1 MQILYKQ
8 ATKQYIHYDASARRS
23 DLVSDVNEATE
34 MANDLAVSILNR
46 CSKKLKGFESI
57 PAESVKKS
65 ASSALPNS
73 SVKIIKTPRRRFTAK
88 ERRDIY
94 IRDKGTCGICGRF
107 VPPDSFTVDH
117 IVPISKG
124 GTYDYSNLQ
133 CCCRKCNQLKD
144 DALQDDFFQ
153 VMLSVVDYQISDKH
167 NKKIKK
173 GIKKIYKKA
182 YKSSNSSEK
191 KSNSKKRIKQKRTDQ
206 TTSRK
211 ISVRL
216 FFCGKYLKRCIV
228 LPKSLYLITHRLCWS
243 RYQFTQQMSSEA
255 VRLSAEH
262 KLIDVTLCSCYT
274 ENNEKKGFFI

>member
-46 CSKKLKGFESI
+46 CSKKLKGFES
-57 PAESVKKS
+57 
-65 ASSALPNS
+65 
-73 SVKIIKTPRRRFTAK
+73 RRFTAK

-191 KSNSKKRIKQKRTDQ
+191 KSNSKKKNK
-206 TTSRK
+206 
-211 ISVRL
+211 
-216 FFCGKYLKRCIV
+216 
-228 LPKSLYLITHRLCWS
+228 
-243 RYQFTQQMSSEA
+243 A
-255 VRLSAEH
+255 
-262 KLIDVTLCSCYT
+262 
-274 ENNEKKGFFI
+274 KKN

>member
-65 ASSALPNS
+65 ASSTLSNS

-144 DALQDDFFQ
+144 DALQDD
-153 VMLSVVDYQISDKH
+153 LH

-182 YKSSNSSEK
+182 YKSSNSSAK
-191 KSNSKKRIKQKRTDQ
+191 KNNSKKKNK
-206 TTSRK
+206 
-211 ISVRL
+211 
-216 FFCGKYLKRCIV
+216 
-228 LPKSLYLITHRLCWS
+228 
-243 RYQFTQQMSSEA
+243 A
-255 VRLSAEH
+255 
-262 KLIDVTLCSCYT
+262 
-274 ENNEKKGFFI
+274 KKN

>member
-94 IRDKGTCGICGRF
+94 IRGKGTCGICGRF

-191 KSNSKKRIKQKRTDQ
+191 KSNSKKKNK
-206 TTSRK
+206 
-211 ISVRL
+211 
-216 FFCGKYLKRCIV
+216 
-228 LPKSLYLITHRLCWS
+228 
-243 RYQFTQQMSSEA
+243 A
-255 VRLSAEH
+255 
-262 KLIDVTLCSCYT
+262 
-274 ENNEKKGFFI
+274 KKN

>member
-46 CSKKLKGFESI
+46 CSKKLKEFESI

-65 ASSALPNS
+65 ASSTLSNS

-191 KSNSKKRIKQKRTDQ
+191 KNNSKKKNK
-206 TTSRK
+206 
-211 ISVRL
+211 
-216 FFCGKYLKRCIV
+216 
-228 LPKSLYLITHRLCWS
+228 
-243 RYQFTQQMSSEA
+243 A
-255 VRLSAEH
+255 
-262 KLIDVTLCSCYT
+262 
-274 ENNEKKGFFI
+274 KKN

>member
-65 ASSALPNS
+65 ASSTLSNS

-117 IVPISKG
+117 IVPISI
-124 GTYDYSNLQ
+124 
-133 CCCRKCNQLKD
+133 KD

-191 KSNSKKRIKQKRTDQ
+191 KNNSKKKNK
-206 TTSRK
+206 
-211 ISVRL
+211 
-216 FFCGKYLKRCIV
+216 
-228 LPKSLYLITHRLCWS
+228 
-243 RYQFTQQMSSEA
+243 A
-255 VRLSAEH
+255 
-262 KLIDVTLCSCYT
+262 
-274 ENNEKKGFFI
+274 KKN

>member
-34 MANDLAVSILNR
+34 MANDLAASILNR

-65 ASSALPNS
+65 ASSTLSNS

-94 IRDKGTCGICGRF
+94 IRDKGTCGICVRF

-182 YKSSNSSEK
+182 YKSSNLSAK
-191 KSNSKKRIKQKRTDQ
+191 KNNSKKKNK
-206 TTSRK
+206 
-211 ISVRL
+211 
-216 FFCGKYLKRCIV
+216 
-228 LPKSLYLITHRLCWS
+228 
-243 RYQFTQQMSSEA
+243 A
-255 VRLSAEH
+255 
-262 KLIDVTLCSCYT
+262 
-274 ENNEKKGFFI
+274 KKN

>member
-65 ASSALPNS
+65 ASSTLSNS

-124 GTYDYSNLQ
+124 GTYDYNNLQ

-191 KSNSKKRIKQKRTDQ
+191 KITAKKRIKQKRTDQ
-206 TTSRK
+206 TASRK

-228 LPKSLYLITHRLCWS
+228 LPKSLYLITPRLCRS
-243 RYQFTQQMSSEA
+243 RYQFAQQMSSEA
-255 VRLSAEH
+255 VKLSAVRFFAADQRSR
-262 KLIDVTLCSCYT
+262 KT
-274 ENNEKKGFFI
+274 ECRA

>member
-1 MQILYKQ
+1 
-8 ATKQYIHYDASARRS
+8 
-23 DLVSDVNEATE
+23 

-65 ASSALPNS
+65 ASPALSNS
-73 SVKIIKTPRRRFTAK
+73 SVKIIKTPRRRFTAN

-94 IRDKGTCGICGRF
+94 IRDKGTCGICGKF

-182 YKSSNSSEK
+182 YKSSNSSAK
-191 KSNSKKRIKQKRTDQ
+191 KNNSKKKNK
-206 TTSRK
+206 
-211 ISVRL
+211 
-216 FFCGKYLKRCIV
+216 
-228 LPKSLYLITHRLCWS
+228 
-243 RYQFTQQMSSEA
+243 A
-255 VRLSAEH
+255 
-262 KLIDVTLCSCYT
+262 
-274 ENNEKKGFFI
+274 KKN

>member
-65 ASSALPNS
+65 APAVSSNSSA
-73 SVKIIKTPRRRFTAK
+73 
-88 ERRDIY
+88 
-94 IRDKGTCGICGRF
+94 KGTCGICGRF

-191 KSNSKKRIKQKRTDQ
+191 KSNSKKKNK
-206 TTSRK
+206 
-211 ISVRL
+211 
-216 FFCGKYLKRCIV
+216 
-228 LPKSLYLITHRLCWS
+228 
-243 RYQFTQQMSSEA
+243 A
-255 VRLSAEH
+255 
-262 KLIDVTLCSCYT
+262 
-274 ENNEKKGFFI
+274 KKN

>member
-65 ASSALPNS
+65 APAVSSNSSA
-73 SVKIIKTPRRRFTAK
+73 KIVKTPRRRFTAK

-124 GTYDYSNLQ
+124 GTYDYNNLQ

-153 VMLSVVDYQISDKH
+153 VILYCGRC
-167 NKKIKK
+167 
-173 GIKKIYKKA
+173 GIY
-182 YKSSNSSEK
+182 
-191 KSNSKKRIKQKRTDQ
+191 
-206 TTSRK
+206 
-211 ISVRL
+211 
-216 FFCGKYLKRCIV
+216 
-228 LPKSLYLITHRLCWS
+228 
-243 RYQFTQQMSSEA
+243 
-255 VRLSAEH
+255 
-262 KLIDVTLCSCYT
+262 
-274 ENNEKKGFFI
+274 

>member
-65 ASSALPNS
+65 APAVSSNSSA
-73 SVKIIKTPRRRFTAK
+73 KIVKTPRRRFTAK

-182 YKSSNSSEK
+182 YKSSHLTHRRK
-191 KSNSKKRIKQKRTDQ
+191 KITAKKRIKQKRTDQ
-206 TTSRK
+206 TASRK

-216 FFCGKYLKRCIV
+216 FFLWEISRKMSNFHKTVIFDNSPA
-228 LPKSLYLITHRLCWS
+228 LPESLP
-243 RYQFTQQMSSEA
+243 
-255 VRLSAEH
+255 
-262 KLIDVTLCSCYT
+262 D
-274 ENNEKKGFFI
+274 